1 MTITELGTNTVGMDS
16 WGNPSASPA
25 RLLYLKTQPT
35 MFTVDE
41 LTVKYSPSKPSNSWP
56 AVYALDENNVAFTL
70 ELNKILTT
78 VGTKNYGIYYVN
90 AAHTAVK
97 YRKQGLGLRIYTQL
111 ILDQNWNLAAF
122 DDHSVG
128 AQKLWNRLVTN
139 PGISAWFTDGHQ
151 NFWPVTA
158 GVTEMQARGD
168 SVYTGEYG
176 AGVIVTAAGS
186 ALDRAIIQL
195 EAQRATI

>member
-1 MTITELGTNTVGMDS
+1 MTITELSTNTVSLDS

-35 MFTVDE
+35 MFTVGE
-41 LTVKYSPSKPSNSWP
+41 LEVKYSPGDSWP
-56 AVYALDENNVAFTL
+56 AVYALDTHNVVFVL
-70 ELNKILTT
+70 ELYKTLTT
-78 VGTKNYGIYYVN
+78 VGTKNYGTYYVN

-97 YRKQGLGLRIYTQL
+97 YHKQGLGLHIYTQL

-122 DDHSVG
+122 DNHSVG

-139 PGISAWFTDGHQ
+139 PGISTWFTDGHQ
-151 NFWPVTA
+151 HFWPVTA
-158 GVTEMQARGD
+158 GDTEMQARGH

-176 AGVIVTAAGS
+176 AGVIATAAGS
-186 ALDRAIIQL
+186 ALDRAIIRL
-195 EAQRATI
+195 EEQRETS